1 MSLALFQRWAAGD
14 DAAFAAIYRQ
24 WHPRLV
30 RFAAALTGDAAE
42 GEDIAHDVF
51 VRLSRNRLQLHRDGI
66 QNSRALLY
74 AIVRRLAYNHFAHQ
88 QRWGSLAARAE
99 EVRRVLL
106 DAAASSPEE
115 LAALAKVG
123 VRIQRAMDELPT
135 RQRELVLLRHRE
147 HLSHEEIADVVGC
160 TPSQVKARLNYA
172 RRLLRDRLS
181 EMGVVPG
188 ALP

>member
-1 MSLALFQRWAAGD
+1 MSLAQFQRWAAGD
-14 DAAFAAIYRQ
+14 NAALAAIYRQ

-30 RFAAALTGDAAE
+30 RFAAALTGDWAE

-51 VRLSRNRLQLHRDGI
+51 VRLSRNRQQLHRDEI
-66 QNSRALLY
+66 ANSRALLY

-99 EVRRVLL
+99 EVRRVLVG
-106 DAAASSPEE
+106 AATSSPEG
-115 LAALAKVG
+115 LVALAEAG

-135 RQRELVLLRHRE
+135 RQRELILLRHHE
-147 HLSHEEIADVVGC
+147 HLSHEEIAEVVGC
-160 TPSQVKARLNYA
+160 TPSQAKARLSYA

-188 ALP
+188 ALA